1 MRMVEKRRGSY
12 GLGHGTTISLN
23 AESSYDWVADQWT
36 MPINL
41 AVSQVFKIGEQA
53 MSFQV
58 GGKYYAEAPESGPDW
73 GTVREFAGDA
83 RDRIRLGKGR
93 LSAGSRARS
102 RSASRS
108 PTTKSASWGPKATS

>member
-1 MRMVEKRRGSY
+1 
-12 GLGHGTTISLN
+12 
-23 AESSYDWVADQWT
+23 

-83 RDRIRLGKGR
+83 RDRIRLGKGVYR
-93 LSAGSRARS
+93 RDHLRAFAQHVEVADDEIRIMGTKSNLLRTLVAAKGGKSAGIGVPTFVPKWRAKGNR
-102 RSASRS
+102 
-108 PTTKSASWGPKATS
+108 